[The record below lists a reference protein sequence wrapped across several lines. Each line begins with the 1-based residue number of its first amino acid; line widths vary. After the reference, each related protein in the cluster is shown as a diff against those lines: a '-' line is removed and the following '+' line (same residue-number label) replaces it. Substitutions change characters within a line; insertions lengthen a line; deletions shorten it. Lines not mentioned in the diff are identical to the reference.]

1 MKVTSAAVFH
11 CDKPLYIISFGI
23 VPRAFTKWKFFSILT
38 NFFCCPYRR
47 SECLQKFGPALGEE
61 VWEAVNAVF
70 DVLPLA
76 AIVDNKVKK
85 PEQERNRKEAEGGE
99 GGWYPSSV

>member
-1 MKVTSAAVFH
+1 MKVTSAAVFQS
-11 CDKPLYIISFGI
+11 DKPLYIISFGI
-23 VPRAFTKWKFFSILT
+23 VPRAYEVEFFSILT

-85 PEQERNRKEAEGGE
+85 PEQERSRKEAEGGE